1 MGLRVLMLSELY
13 PPHIGGSEQH
23 VRNLARG
30 LVARGHQVSVA
41 TIADGAATSTT
52 DDDGVRVHRV
62 RSSTQRLPMANA
74 TGRPYHPPFP
84 DPDVVRA
91 LADIVAAEDPDI
103 VHAHNWM
110 VNSYLPLKGQSD
122 APLVMTLHDYGV
134 ACAKK
139 SLIWH
144 DRPCS
149 GPGFSRCLRCAA
161 RHYGTARGEVIT
173 LGNWLSQR
181 PVRAAV
187 DAFLPVSHAVA
198 RGNELDSA
206 GVRYEV
212 IPNFVPDGV
221 ASEGGD
227 DEGLADAYLGGLP
240 DEPFWLYVGAL
251 DHHKGVGVLLGAYES
266 IAGAPPLVV
275 VGRRASDAPTRFP
288 ANTTVLYDLPHD
300 AVMATW
306 RRASLGLVPSLFP
319 DPCPT
324 VALEAMACG
333 VPLVASRAG
342 GLPEIVDDGVT
353 GLLFDVGDS
362 RAMAGAMR
370 ELCMDPGRL
379 AAMSSA
385 SLARAPRFMAS
396 AVISRIEAL
405 YEGLVP

>member
-1 MGLRVLMLSELY
+1 M
-13 PPHIGGSEQH
+13 
-23 VRNLARG
+23 
-30 LVARGHQVSVA
+30 
-41 TIADGAATSTT
+41 
-52 DDDGVRVHRV
+52 
-62 RSSTQRLPMANA
+62 
-74 TGRPYHPPFP
+74 
-84 DPDVVRA
+84 
-91 LADIVAAEDPDI
+91 

-110 VNSYLPLKGQSD
+110 VNSYLPLKNQSD
-122 APLVMTLHDYGV
+122 AALVMTLHDYGI

-149 GPGFSRCLRCAA
+149 GPGFSKCLHCAA

-173 LGNWLSQR
+173 LGNWLSQK

-187 DAFLPVSHAVA
+187 DAFLPVSRAVA
-198 RGNELDSA
+198 RGNDLDGA
-206 GVRYEV
+206 DVRYEV

-221 ASEGGD
+221 ANEGAD
-227 DEGLADAYLGGLP
+227 DESLDDSYLADLP
-240 DEPFWLYVGAL
+240 REPFWLYVGAL

-275 VGRRASDAPTRFP
+275 VGRRASDQPTSFP
-288 ANTTVLYDLPHD
+288 KNTTVLYDLPHD

-353 GLLFDVGDS
+353 GLLFDVGDAA
-362 RAMAGAMR
+362 AMAAAMR
-370 ELCMDPGRL
+370 ELCMDPSRL

-385 SLARAPRFMAS
+385 SLARAPQFMAS
-396 AVISRIEAL
+396 GVISRIETL
-405 YEGLVP
+405 YASLVP

>member
-1 MGLRVLMLSELY
+1 MRVLMLSELY

-30 LVARGHQVSVA
+30 LVARGHEVSVA
-41 TIADGAATSTT
+41 TIADGAAASTT

-91 LADIVAAEDPDI
+91 LGQIVAAEDPDI

-110 VNSYLPLKGQSD
+110 VNSYLPVKVQSD
-122 APLVMTLHDYGV
+122 APLALTLHDYGI

-144 DRPCS
+144 DRPCG
-149 GPGFSRCLRCAA
+149 GPGFSKCLHCAA

-181 PVRAAV
+181 PVLANV
-187 DAFLPVSHAVA
+187 DAFVPVSGAVA
-198 RGNELDSA
+198 RGNELDKA
-206 GVRYEV
+206 DVRYEV
-212 IPNFVPDGV
+212 IPNFVPDNV
-221 ASEGGD
+221 AGEGAD
-227 DEGLADAYLGGLP
+227 DEGLADAYLGDLP
-240 DEPFWLYVGAL
+240 AEPFWLYVGAL
-251 DHHKGVGVLLGAYES
+251 DHHKGIGVLLEAYGS
-266 IAGAPPLVV
+266 IHGAPPLVV
-275 VGRRASDAPTRFP
+275 VGRRSSDAPSRFP
-288 ANTTVLYDLPHD
+288 QNTTVLYDLPHD

-306 RRASLGLVPSLFP
+306 RRASLGLIPSLFP

-353 GLLFDVGDS
+353 GRLFDVGDPA
-362 RAMAGAMR
+362 AMARAMR
-370 ELCMDPGRL
+370 ELCMDPARVS
-379 AAMSSA
+379 AMSSA
-385 SLARAPRFMAS
+385 SVARAPQFMAS
-396 AVISRIEAL
+396 VVISRIEAL
-405 YEGLVP
+405 YESLAP

>member
-1 MGLRVLMLSELY
+1 MRVLMLSELY

-30 LVARGHQVSVA
+30 LVARGHEVSVA
-41 TIADGAATSTT
+41 TIAEGSATSTT

-62 RSSTQRLPMANA
+62 RSSTQRLPLANQ

-91 LADIVAAEDPDI
+91 LGEIVAAEDPDV

-110 VNSYLPLKGQSD
+110 VNSYLPLKALSD
-122 APLVMTLHDYGV
+122 APLVLTLHDYGI

-149 GPGFSRCLRCAA
+149 GPGFSKCLHCAA

-173 LGNWLSQR
+173 LGNWLSHK
-181 PVRAAV
+181 PVRNAV
-187 DAFLPVSHAVA
+187 DAFVPVSQAVA
-198 RGNELDSA
+198 RGNELDRSDL
-206 GVRYEV
+206 RFEV

-221 ASEGGD
+221 ASEGAD
-227 DEGLADAYLGGLP
+227 DEGLADAYLGSLP
-240 DEPFWLYVGAL
+240 QEPFWLYVGAL
-251 DHHKGVGVLLGAYES
+251 DHHKGIGVLLEAYAS

-275 VGRRASDAPTRFP
+275 VGRRAADAPTTYA

-306 RRASLGLVPSLFP
+306 RRSSLGLVPSLFP

-353 GLLFDVGDS
+353 GSLFEVGDS
-362 RAMAGAMR
+362 TDMARVMR

-385 SLARAPRFMAS
+385 SLSRAPMFMAS
-396 AVISRIEAL
+396 SVIARIESL
-405 YEGLVP
+405 YENLTQ